1 MTFIETH
8 KKQLRRYPIMFYLSK
23 ILKIIFFILLVF
35 LSKSFKSARPEGYS
49 QVLTLANFAKANVL
63 ASL

>member
-8 KKQLRRYPIMFYLSK
+8 KKQLQRYPRLFYLSK

-35 LSKSFKSARPEGYS
+35 LSKSFKSVRPEEYS
-49 QVLTLANFAKANVL
+49 QVPTLANSAKATVL